1 MAFVFVNVYSSTL
14 TAYFSVRYKSPEI
27 NSLQDLAASRTQRI
41 TTLKGSVTELALMV
55 SYLWRSIHSL
65 LICLL
70 IKLIFLMNQSI
81 ELEMIS

>member
-1 MAFVFVNVYSSTL
+1 M
-14 TAYFSVRYKSPEI
+14 RYKSPEI

-70 IKLIFLMNQSI
+70 IKLIFFNESI
-81 ELEMIS
+81 DWTWNDLFKVF

>member
-1 MAFVFVNVYSSTL
+1 MSVGGYYRSWSWSIGFVTGTWCLMAFVFVNVYSSTL

-55 SYLWRSIHSL
+55 SYL
-65 LICLL
+65 
-70 IKLIFLMNQSI
+70 
-81 ELEMIS
+81 

>member
-1 MAFVFVNVYSSTL
+1 M
-14 TAYFSVRYKSPEI
+14 RYKSPEI